1 MKRAMTD
8 TAKAM
13 RAQEILDAAIAL
25 YQDASFEEIK
35 MIDIAKKANVSKG
48 TLFNYYKSK
57 ESLFME
63 ILFIE
68 YDKRFSGMKKRILGY
83 DSMDE
88 KDFRKFILD
97 ELKSIL
103 DENSVYMR
111 LSAIKNS
118 ILEKN
123 VDYDMIVKDKKDLY
137 ENGMQ
142 IAYELAKRFNRFTP
156 EEFMDFFMAQT
167 AITMGVLSMSKTPE
181 PLMRGMEE
189 HALTSFKIDFQDKTL
204 ELMETFMDG
213 YFSI

>member
-35 MIDIAKKANVSKG
+35 MIDIAKKAKVSKG

-68 YDKRFSGMKKRILGY
+68 YDKRFSEMKKRILAY
-83 DSMDE
+83 ESMDE

-123 VDYDMIVKDKKDLY
+123 VDYDMILKDKKELY

-142 IAYELAKRFNRFTP
+142 IAYELAKRFNRFTA

-181 PLMRGMEE
+181 PLMLGMEE
-189 HALTSFKIDFQDKTL
+189 HALTGFKIEFQDKTL
-204 ELMETFMDG
+204 EMMETFMDG

>member
-35 MIDIAKKANVSKG
+35 MIDIAKKAKVSKG

-68 YDKRFSGMKKRILGY
+68 YDKRFSEMKKRILAY
-83 DSMDE
+83 ESMDE

-123 VDYDMIVKDKKDLY
+123 VDYDMILKDKKELY

-181 PLMRGMEE
+181 PLMLGMEE
-189 HALTSFKIDFQDKTL
+189 HALTGFKIEFQDKTL
-204 ELMETFMDG
+204 EMMETFMDG

>member
-68 YDKRFSGMKKRILGY
+68 YDKRFSGMKKRIQAYEL
-83 DSMDE
+83 MDE

-123 VDYDMIVKDKKDLY
+123 VDYDMILKDKKDLY

-167 AITMGVLSMSKTPE
+167 AITMGVLSMSKAPE

-189 HALTSFKIDFQDKTL
+189 HALTGFKIDFQDKTL